1 MPRFFPHQPLMQWF
15 QHVIALL
22 GILFMASGQLGSARA
37 EELPSF
43 IHDGTL
49 TICTNPTLPPMTFVK
64 GQDVTHP
71 EGFDIDVAH
80 FLATR
85 WHAQLSVVTMDF
97 TGLFPS
103 LGAQR
108 CGLVMSGIIRTPPR
122 EKSFDAVSYQDTALV
137 VAGRAN
143 TPVLTSMDELSGKDV
158 AVESGTSY
166 VTRLGVINDALVAAG
181 KAPMIIQQYPTEEQ
195 VVQQVLIGRVFA
207 FVSQD
212 VEIFFRMRQLQG
224 KLHILLTPDIP
235 DYRHFAIYLRQNK
248 QDQELL
254 QTAITALEADG
265 TLATLRNKWS
275 ITDQS
280 TKQGADASSSG
291 SIFDWNAFFSAL
303 TSRAFLHGAL
313 ITLTVALL
321 SHVIAITLSVPIAIA
336 LNNPQRSV
344 LKIVLE
350 GYVALFRAAPTLL
363 QLLFIWN
370 AVPQFFP
377 IFREQWFTPFL
388 ATVLALSINES
399 AYQVEINRSALSAV
413 DPGQELGAS
422 ALGLSRRDIY
432 WRVIFPQAFRIA
444 LPPTINEFINLLKI
458 TSLASVISL
467 QELLAVTQ
475 IQVARTFAFTE
486 YYAAALVYYLVM
498 VFFFLFLQKRV
509 ERRFNWSDRKKVVSN
524 AA

>member
-108 CGLVMSGIIRTPPR
+108 CALVMSGIIRTPPR

-280 TKQGADASSSG
+280 TKQGSDASSSG

-321 SHVIAITLSVPIAIA
+321 SHVIAITLSVPIAIS

-509 ERRFNWSDRKKVVSN
+509 ERRFTWSDRKKVVSN

>member
-1 MPRFFPHQPLMQWF
+1 MTSVLSYLRLPRRLRPVAAFA
-15 QHVIALL
+15 VALTAAVL
-22 GILFMASGQLGSARA
+22 PGVARA
-37 EELPSF
+37 EQVPSF
-43 IHDGTL
+43 VQDGTL
-49 TICTNPTLPPMTFVK
+49 TVCTNPTLPPMTFVK

-71 EGFDIDVAH
+71 EGFDIDVAQA
-80 FLATR
+80 LATR
-85 WHAQLSVVTMDF
+85 WHARLSVITMDF

-103 LGAQR
+103 LSAQR
-108 CGLVMSGIIRTPPR
+108 CGLVMSGIIRTPAR

-137 VAGRAN
+137 VVGRKG
-143 TPVLTSMDELSGKDV
+143 TPSLSSMDELSGKDV

-166 VTRLGVINDALVAAG
+166 VTRLGVVNDALIAAG
-181 KAPMIIQQYPTEEQ
+181 KPPMIIQQYPTEEQ

-212 VEIFFRMRQLQG
+212 VELFYRMRQLG
-224 KLHILLTPDIP
+224 DKLHVLITPNIP
-235 DYRHFAIYLRQNK
+235 DYRHFAIYIRQNPE
-248 QDQELL
+248 DRTLL
-254 QTAITALEADG
+254 QNAISALDSDG
-265 TLATLRNKWS
+265 TLQTFRTKWS
-275 ITDQS
+275 VTDQS
-280 TKQGADASSSG
+280 TKGDAAQAGAG
-291 SIFDWNAFFSAL
+291 GMFDWGAFFSAL
-303 TSRAFLHGAL
+303 TSMAFLHGAL
-313 ITLTVALL
+313 ITLSVALI
-321 SHVIAITLSVPIAIA
+321 SHFIAITISVPIAIV
-336 LNNPQRSV
+336 LNSPQKSL
-344 LKIVLE
+344 LKVALE
-350 GYVALFRAAPTLL
+350 GYVSLFRAAPTLL

-388 ATVLALSINES
+388 ATILALSINES
-399 AYQVEINRSALSAV
+399 AYQVEINRAALSAV

-486 YYAAALVYYLVM
+486 YYAAALIYYLVM

-509 ERRFNWSDRKKVVSN
+509 ERRFSWSDRKKVVSN

>member
-1 MPRFFPHQPLMQWF
+1 MPRFFPHQPLIQWF

-254 QTAITALEADG
+254 QTAITALETDG

-280 TKQGADASSSG
+280 TKQGTDASSSG

-509 ERRFNWSDRKKVVSN
+509 ERRFTWSDRKKVVSN

>member
-22 GILFMASGQLGSARA
+22 GILFMASGLLGSARA

-43 IHDGTL
+43 IHDGAL

-254 QTAITALEADG
+254 QTAITALETDG

-509 ERRFNWSDRKKVVSN
+509 ERRFTWSDRKKVVSN

>member
-1 MPRFFPHQPLMQWF
+1 MTSVLLYLRLFRRLRP
-15 QHVIALL
+15 VAALAVAL
-22 GILFMASGQLGSARA
+22 TAAVLPGAARA
-37 EELPSF
+37 EQVPSF
-43 IHDGTL
+43 VQDGTL
-49 TICTNPTLPPMTFVK
+49 TVCTNPTLPPMTFVK

-71 EGFDIDVAH
+71 EGFDIDVAQA
-80 FLATR
+80 LATR
-85 WHAQLSVVTMDF
+85 WHARLSVITMDF

-103 LGAQR
+103 LSAQR
-108 CGLVMSGIIRTPPR
+108 CGLVMSGIIRTPAR

-137 VAGRAN
+137 VVGRKGA
-143 TPVLTSMDELSGKDV
+143 PSLSSMDELSGKDV
-158 AVESGTSY
+158 AVEAGTSY
-166 VTRLGVINDALVAAG
+166 VTRLGVVNDALIAAG
-181 KAPMIIQQYPTEEQ
+181 KPPMIIQQYPTEEQ

-212 VEIFFRMRQLQG
+212 VELFYRMRQLG
-224 KLHILLTPDIP
+224 DKLHVLITPNIP
-235 DYRHFAIYLRQNK
+235 DYRHFAIYIRHNPE
-248 QDQELL
+248 DRTLL
-254 QTAITALEADG
+254 QNAVSALDSDG
-265 TLATLRNKWS
+265 TLQAFRTKWS
-275 ITDQS
+275 VTDQS
-280 TKQGADASSSG
+280 TKSDAAQAGAG
-291 SIFDWNAFFSAL
+291 GMFDWSTFFSAL
-303 TSRAFLHGAL
+303 TSMAFLHGAL
-313 ITLTVALL
+313 ITLSVALI
-321 SHVIAITLSVPIAIA
+321 SHFIAITISVPIAIV
-336 LNNPQRSV
+336 LNSPQKSL
-344 LKIVLE
+344 LKVALE
-350 GYVALFRAAPTLL
+350 GYVSLFRAAPTLL

-388 ATVLALSINES
+388 ATILALSINES
-399 AYQVEINRSALSAV
+399 AYQVEINRAALSAV

-432 WRVIFPQAFRIA
+432 WRIIFPQAFRIA

-486 YYAAALVYYLVM
+486 YYAAALIYYLVM

-509 ERRFNWSDRKKVVSN
+509 ERRFSWSDRKKVVSN

>member
-15 QHVIALL
+15 QHVVALL

-280 TKQGADASSSG
+280 TKQGTDASSSS

>member
-1 MPRFFPHQPLMQWF
+1 MTSVLSYLRLPRRLRP
-15 QHVIALL
+15 VAALAVAL
-22 GILFMASGQLGSARA
+22 TAAVLPGVVRA
-37 EELPSF
+37 EQVPSF
-43 IHDGTL
+43 VQDGTL
-49 TICTNPTLPPMTFVK
+49 TVCTNPTLPPMTFVK

-71 EGFDIDVAH
+71 EGFDIDVAQA
-80 FLATR
+80 LATR
-85 WHAQLSVVTMDF
+85 WHARLSVITMDF

-103 LGAQR
+103 LSAQR
-108 CGLVMSGIIRTPPR
+108 CGLVMSGIIRTPAR

-137 VAGRAN
+137 VVGRKG
-143 TPVLTSMDELSGKDV
+143 TPSLSSMDELSGKDV

-166 VTRLGVINDALVAAG
+166 VTRLGIVNDALIAAG
-181 KAPMIIQQYPTEEQ
+181 KPPMIIQQYPTEEQ

-212 VEIFFRMRQLQG
+212 VELFYRMRQLG
-224 KLHILLTPDIP
+224 DKLHVLITPNIP
-235 DYRHFAIYLRQNK
+235 DYRHFAIYIRQNPE
-248 QDQELL
+248 DRTLL
-254 QTAITALEADG
+254 QNAISALDSDG
-265 TLATLRNKWS
+265 TLQTFRTKWS
-275 ITDQS
+275 VTDQS
-280 TKQGADASSSG
+280 TKGDAAQAGAG
-291 SIFDWNAFFSAL
+291 GMFDWGAFFSAL
-303 TSRAFLHGAL
+303 TSMAFLHGAL
-313 ITLTVALL
+313 ITLSVALI
-321 SHVIAITLSVPIAIA
+321 SHFIAITISVPIAIV
-336 LNNPQRSV
+336 LNSPQKSL
-344 LKIVLE
+344 LKVALE
-350 GYVALFRAAPTLL
+350 GYVSLFRAAPTLL

-388 ATVLALSINES
+388 ATILALSINES
-399 AYQVEINRSALSAV
+399 AYQVEINRAALSAV

-486 YYAAALVYYLVM
+486 YYAAALIYYLVM

-509 ERRFNWSDRKKVVSN
+509 ERRFSWSDRKKVVSN

>member
-1 MPRFFPHQPLMQWF
+1 MPRFSPHQPLMQWF
-15 QHVIALL
+15 QHVVALL

-85 WHAQLSVVTMDF
+85 WHAQLSVITMDF

-166 VTRLGVINDALVAAG
+166 VTRLGVINSALVAAG

-248 QDQELL
+248 PDQELL
-254 QTAITALEADG
+254 QTAITALEADE

-275 ITDQS
+275 IADQS
-280 TKQGADASSSG
+280 TKPGADASSSG
-291 SIFDWNAFFSAL
+291 SIFEWNAFFSAL

-422 ALGLSRRDIY
+422 ALGLNRRDIY

-509 ERRFNWSDRKKVVSN
+509 ERRFTWSDRKKVVSN

>member
-1 MPRFFPHQPLMQWF
+1 MTSVLSYLRLPRRLRP
-15 QHVIALL
+15 VAALAVAL
-22 GILFMASGQLGSARA
+22 TAAVLPGVVRA
-37 EELPSF
+37 EQLPSF
-43 IHDGTL
+43 VQDGTL
-49 TICTNPTLPPMTFVK
+49 TVCTNPTLPPMTFVK

-71 EGFDIDVAH
+71 EGFDIDVAQA
-80 FLATR
+80 LATR
-85 WHAQLSVVTMDF
+85 WHARLSVITMDF

-103 LGAQR
+103 LSAQR
-108 CGLVMSGIIRTPPR
+108 CGLVMSGIIRTPTR

-137 VAGRAN
+137 VVGRKG
-143 TPVLTSMDELSGKDV
+143 TPSLSSMDELSGKDV

-166 VTRLGVINDALVAAG
+166 VTRLGVVNDALIAAG
-181 KAPMIIQQYPTEEQ
+181 KPPMIIQQYPTEEQ

-212 VEIFFRMRQLQG
+212 VELFYRMRQLG
-224 KLHILLTPDIP
+224 DKLHVLITPNIP
-235 DYRHFAIYLRQNK
+235 DYRHFAIYIRQNPE
-248 QDQELL
+248 DRTLL
-254 QTAITALEADG
+254 QNAISALDSDG
-265 TLATLRNKWS
+265 TLQTFRTKWS
-275 ITDQS
+275 VTDQS
-280 TKQGADASSSG
+280 TKGDAAQAGAG
-291 SIFDWNAFFSAL
+291 GMFDWGAFFSAL
-303 TSRAFLHGAL
+303 TSMAFLHGAL
-313 ITLTVALL
+313 ITLSVALI
-321 SHVIAITLSVPIAIA
+321 SHFIAITISVPIAIV
-336 LNNPQRSV
+336 LNSPQKSL
-344 LKIVLE
+344 LKVALE
-350 GYVALFRAAPTLL
+350 GYVSLFRAAPTLL

-388 ATVLALSINES
+388 ATILALSINES
-399 AYQVEINRSALSAV
+399 AYQVEINRAALSAV

-486 YYAAALVYYLVM
+486 YYAAALIYYLVM

-509 ERRFNWSDRKKVVSN
+509 ERRFSWSDRKKVVSN

>member
-280 TKQGADASSSG
+280 TKQGTDASSSS

-509 ERRFNWSDRKKVVSN
+509 ERRFTWSDRKKVVSN

>member
-1 MPRFFPHQPLMQWF
+1 MTSFFSRLPLIRRL
-15 QHVIALL
+15 HRTAALAVAL
-22 GILFMASGQLGSARA
+22 VTAAGLQGVARA
-37 EELPSF
+37 EQVPTF
-43 IHDGTL
+43 VHDGTL
-49 TICTNPTLPPMTFVK
+49 TVCTNPTLPPMTFVK
-64 GQDVTHP
+64 GQDVSHP
-71 EGFDIDVAH
+71 EGFDIDVAQA
-80 FLATR
+80 LATR
-85 WHAQLSVVTMDF
+85 WHARLSVITMDF

-103 LGAQR
+103 LSAQR
-108 CGLVMSGIIRTPPR
+108 CGLVMSGIIRTPAR

-137 VAGRAN
+137 VVGRKGTPPLAN
-143 TPVLTSMDELSGKDV
+143 MDDLSGKDV

-166 VTRLGVINDALVAAG
+166 VTRLGVVNDALVAAG
-181 KAPMIIQQYPTEEQ
+181 KPPMIIQQYPTEEQ

-212 VEIFFRMRQLQG
+212 VELFYRMRQLRD
-224 KLHILLTPDIP
+224 KLHVLITPDIP
-235 DYRHFAIYLRQNK
+235 DYRHFAIYIRQNSE
-248 QDQELL
+248 DRTLL
-254 QTAITALEADG
+254 QNAISALDSDG
-265 TLATLRNKWS
+265 TLQTLRAKWS
-275 ITDQS
+275 VTDQS
-280 TKQGADASSSG
+280 TKNGPNEEPASSM
-291 SIFDWNAFFSAL
+291 FDWGAFFSAL
-303 TSRAFLHGAL
+303 TSTAFLHGAL
-313 ITLTVALL
+313 ITLSVALI
-321 SHVIAITLSVPIAIA
+321 SHFIAITISVPIAIV
-336 LNNPQRSV
+336 LNSPQKSV
-344 LKIVLE
+344 LKVVLE
-350 GYVALFRAAPTLL
+350 GYVSLFRAAPTLL

-388 ATVLALSINES
+388 ATILALSINES
-399 AYQVEINRSALSAV
+399 AYQVEINRAALSAV

-432 WRVIFPQAFRIA
+432 WRVIFPQALRIA

-486 YYAAALVYYLVM
+486 YYAAALIYYLVM

-509 ERRFNWSDRKKVVSN
+509 ERRFSWSDRKKVVSN

>member
-166 VTRLGVINDALVAAG
+166 VTRLGVINSALVAAG

-265 TLATLRNKWS
+265 TLTTLRNKWS

-280 TKQGADASSSG
+280 TKQGTDASSSG

-399 AYQVEINRSALSAV
+399 AYQVEINRSALNAV

-509 ERRFNWSDRKKVVSN
+509 ERRFTWSDRKKVVSN

>member
-1 MPRFFPHQPLMQWF
+1 MTSFFFRLPLMQRF
-15 QHVIALL
+15 RPVAALA
-22 GILFMASGQLGSARA
+22 GVLFATAGLHGLAHA
-37 EELPSF
+37 EQPPSF
-43 IHDGTL
+43 VHDGTL

-64 GQDVTHP
+64 GQDVSHP
-71 EGFDIDVAH
+71 EGYDIDVAQA
-80 FLATR
+80 LANR
-85 WHAQLSVVTMDF
+85 WNARLSVVTMDF

-103 LGAQR
+103 LSAQR
-108 CGLVMSGIIRTPPR
+108 CGLVMSGIIRMPSR
-122 EKSFDAVSYQDTALV
+122 EKSFDAVTYQDTALV
-137 VAGRAN
+137 VVGRKG
-143 TPVLTSMDELSGKDV
+143 TPSLTSMDELSGKNV

-166 VTRLGVINDALVAAG
+166 ITRLGVVNDALVAAG
-181 KAPMIIQQYPTEEQ
+181 KPPMIIQQYPTEEQ

-212 VEIFFRMRQLQG
+212 VELFYRMRQLKD
-224 KLHILLTPDIP
+224 KLHVLITPDIP
-235 DYRHFAIYLRQNK
+235 DYRHFAIYLRQNP
-248 QDQELL
+248 QDLTAL
-254 QTAITALEADG
+254 QSAVTALETDG
-265 TLATLRNKWS
+265 TLQALRTKWS
-275 ITDQS
+275 VTDPS
-280 TKQGADASSSG
+280 TGNEAPSTTSSAM
-291 SIFDWNAFFSAL
+291 FDWAAFFSAL
-303 TSRAFLHGAL
+303 TSTAFLHGAL
-313 ITLTVALL
+313 ITLSVALI
-321 SHVIAITLSVPIAIA
+321 SHFIAITLSVPIAIV
-336 LNNPQRSV
+336 LNSPQRSV

-350 GYVALFRAAPTLL
+350 GYVSLFRAAPTLL

-388 ATVLALSINES
+388 ATILALSINES
-399 AYQVEINRSALSAV
+399 AYQVEINRAALSAV

-509 ERRFNWSDRKKVVSN
+509 ERRFAWSDRKKVVSN

>member
-1 MPRFFPHQPLMQWF
+1 MISFFSFLPLMRYF
-15 QHVIALL
+15 RLAAALA
-22 GILFMASGQLGSARA
+22 GILVATAGLHGPVQA
-37 EELPSF
+37 EQVPSF
-43 IHDGTL
+43 VQNGVL

-64 GQDVTHP
+64 GQDVSHP
-71 EGFDIDVAH
+71 EGFDIDVAQA
-80 FLATR
+80 LANR
-85 WHAQLSVVTMDF
+85 WQARLSVITMDF

-103 LGAQR
+103 LSAQR
-108 CGLVMSGIIRTPPR
+108 CGLVMSGIIRTPAR
-122 EKSFDAVSYQDTALV
+122 EKSFDAVTYQDTALV
-137 VAGRAN
+137 VVGRKG
-143 TPVLTSMDELSGKDV
+143 TPSLTSMDELAGKSI

-166 VTRLGVINDALVAAG
+166 ITRLGLINDTLVAAG
-181 KAPMIIQQYPTEEQ
+181 KPPMIIQQYPTEEQ

-212 VEIFFRMRQLQG
+212 VELFFRMRQLG
-224 KLHILLTPDIP
+224 DKLHVLITPDIP
-235 DYRHFAIYLRQNK
+235 DYHHFAIYLRPNAA
-248 QDQELL
+248 DQTQL
-254 QTAITALEADG
+254 QSAISALETDG
-265 TLATLRNKWS
+265 TLSALRTKWS
-275 ITDQS
+275 VIDQS
-280 TKQGADASSSG
+280 TKNSVASASASSM
-291 SIFDWNAFFSAL
+291 FDWNAFFSAL
-303 TSRAFLHGAL
+303 TSAAFLHGAL
-313 ITLTVALL
+313 ITLSVALI
-321 SHVIAITLSVPIAIA
+321 SHIIAITISVPIAIV
-336 LNNPQRSV
+336 LNSPQKSV

-350 GYVALFRAAPTLL
+350 GYVSLFRAAPTLL

-388 ATVLALSINES
+388 ATILALSVNES
-399 AYQVEINRSALSAV
+399 AYQVEINRAALSAV

-509 ERRFNWSDRKKVVSN
+509 ERRFAWSDRKKVVSN

>member
-1 MPRFFPHQPLMQWF
+1 MSRFFPHQPLMQWF

-254 QTAITALEADG
+254 QTAITALETDG

-321 SHVIAITLSVPIAIA
+321 SHIIAITLSVPIAIA

-509 ERRFNWSDRKKVVSN
+509 ERRFTWSDRKKVVSN

>member
-15 QHVIALL
+15 QHVVALL
-22 GILFMASGQLGSARA
+22 GILFMALGQLGSARA

-254 QTAITALEADG
+254 QTAITALETDG

-509 ERRFNWSDRKKVVSN
+509 ERRFTWSDRKKVVSN

>member
-15 QHVIALL
+15 QHVVALL

>member
-254 QTAITALEADG
+254 QTAITALETDG

-509 ERRFNWSDRKKVVSN
+509 ERRFTWSDRKKVVSN

>member
-15 QHVIALL
+15 QHVVALL
-22 GILFMASGQLGSARA
+22 GILFMALGQLGSARA

-71 EGFDIDVAH
+71 EGFDIDAAH

-254 QTAITALEADG
+254 QTAITALETDG

-344 LKIVLE
+344 LKIVL
-350 GYVALFRAAPTLL
+350 
-363 QLLFIWN
+363 
-370 AVPQFFP
+370 AV
-377 IFREQWFTPFL
+377 RL
-388 ATVLALSINES
+388 
-399 AYQVEINRSALSAV
+399 
-413 DPGQELGAS
+413 
-422 ALGLSRRDIY
+422 
-432 WRVIFPQAFRIA
+432 
-444 LPPTINEFINLLKI
+444 
-458 TSLASVISL
+458 
-467 QELLAVTQ
+467 
-475 IQVARTFAFTE
+475 
-486 YYAAALVYYLVM
+486 
-498 VFFFLFLQKRV
+498 
-509 ERRFNWSDRKKVVSN
+509 
-524 AA
+524 

>member
-15 QHVIALL
+15 QHVVALL

-509 ERRFNWSDRKKVVSN
+509 ERRFTWSDRKKVVSN

>member
-1 MPRFFPHQPLMQWF
+1 MQWF
-15 QHVIALL
+15 QHVVTLL
-22 GILFMASGQLGSARA
+22 GILFIASGHLKTAQA

-43 IHDGTL
+43 LHNGIL
-49 TICTNPTLPPMTFVK
+49 TVCTNPTLPPMTFVK

-85 WHAQLSVVTMDF
+85 WHAQLSVITMDF

-108 CGLVMSGIIRTPPR
+108 CGLVMSGIIRTPSR

-224 KLHILLTPDIP
+224 KLHVLLTPNIP

-248 QDQELL
+248 QDQTLL
-254 QTAITALEADG
+254 QTAINTLESDG
-265 TLATLRNKWS
+265 TLATLRSKWS

-280 TKQGADASSSG
+280 AKKGVDTASAA
-291 SIFDWNAFFSAL
+291 SIFDWDAFFSAL

-321 SHVIAITLSVPIAIA
+321 SHIIAITLSVPIAIA

-422 ALGLSRRDIY
+422 ALGLNRRDIY

-509 ERRFNWSDRKKVVSN
+509 ERRFTWSDRKKVVSN

>member
-1 MPRFFPHQPLMQWF
+1 MTSFFSHLRLPRRLRP
-15 QHVIALL
+15 VAALAVAFTAAVL
-22 GILFMASGQLGSARA
+22 PASARA
-37 EELPSF
+37 EQIPSF
-43 IHDGTL
+43 VQDGTL

-71 EGFDIDVAH
+71 EGFDIDVAQA
-80 FLATR
+80 LATR
-85 WHAQLSVVTMDF
+85 WHARLSVITMDF

-103 LGAQR
+103 LSAQR
-108 CGLVMSGIIRTPPR
+108 CGLVMSGIIRTPAR

-137 VAGRAN
+137 VVGRKA
-143 TPVLTSMDELSGKDV
+143 TPTLSSMDELSGKDV

-166 VTRLGVINDALVAAG
+166 VTRLGVVNDALIAAG
-181 KAPMIIQQYPTEEQ
+181 KPPMIIQQYPTEEQ

-212 VEIFFRMRQLQG
+212 VELFYRMRQLRD
-224 KLHILLTPDIP
+224 KLHVLITPDIP
-235 DYRHFAIYLRQNK
+235 DYRHFAIYIRQNPE
-248 QDQELL
+248 DRTLL
-254 QTAITALEADG
+254 QNAISALDGDG
-265 TLATLRNKWS
+265 TLQTFRTKWS
-275 ITDQS
+275 VTDQS
-280 TKQGADASSSG
+280 TKGGAAEAG
-291 SIFDWNAFFSAL
+291 TGGMFDWGAFFSAL
-303 TSRAFLHGAL
+303 TSMAFLHGAF
-313 ITLTVALL
+313 ITLSAALI
-321 SHVIAITLSVPIAIA
+321 SHGIAIIISVPIAIV
-336 LNNPQRSV
+336 LNSPQKSL
-344 LKIVLE
+344 LKVTLE
-350 GYVALFRAAPTLL
+350 GYVSLFRAAPTLL

-388 ATVLALSINES
+388 ATILALSINES
-399 AYQVEINRSALSAV
+399 AYQVEINRAALSAV
-413 DPGQELGAS
+413 DLGQELGAS

-486 YYAAALVYYLVM
+486 YYAAALIYYLVM

-509 ERRFNWSDRKKVVSN
+509 ERRFSWSDRKKVVSN

>member
-1 MPRFFPHQPLMQWF
+1 MPRFFLHQPLMQWF
-15 QHVIALL
+15 QHVVALL
-22 GILFMASGQLGSARA
+22 GILFMASVQLGSARA

-254 QTAITALEADG
+254 QTAITALETDG
-265 TLATLRNKWS
+265 TLPTLRNKWS

-280 TKQGADASSSG
+280 TKQGADASFSG

>member
-224 KLHILLTPDIP
+224 KLHILLTPNIP

-509 ERRFNWSDRKKVVSN
+509 ERRFTWSDRKKVVSN

>member
-15 QHVIALL
+15 LHVIALL

-254 QTAITALEADG
+254 QTAITSLEADG

-509 ERRFNWSDRKKVVSN
+509 ERRFTWSDRKKVVSN

>member
-1 MPRFFPHQPLMQWF
+1 MSRFFPHQPLMQWF

-254 QTAITALEADG
+254 QTAITALETDG

-509 ERRFNWSDRKKVVSN
+509 ERRFTWSDRKKVVSN

>member
-1 MPRFFPHQPLMQWF
+1 MPRFFPHQPLIQWF

-254 QTAITALEADG
+254 QTAITALETDG

-509 ERRFNWSDRKKVVSN
+509 ERRFTWSDRKKVVSN

>member
-1 MPRFFPHQPLMQWF
+1 
-15 QHVIALL
+15 
-22 GILFMASGQLGSARA
+22 
-37 EELPSF
+37 
-43 IHDGTL
+43 
-49 TICTNPTLPPMTFVK
+49 MTFVK

-254 QTAITALEADG
+254 QTAITALETDG

-321 SHVIAITLSVPIAIA
+321 SHIIAITLSVPIAIA

-509 ERRFNWSDRKKVVSN
+509 ERRFTWSDRKKVVSN

>member
-254 QTAITALEADG
+254 QTAITELEADG

-280 TKQGADASSSG
+280 TKQGTDASSSG

-336 LNNPQRSV
+336 LNNPQRSA

-509 ERRFNWSDRKKVVSN
+509 ERRFTWSDRKKVVSN

>member
-1 MPRFFPHQPLMQWF
+1 MTSFFSRLPLMRRF
-15 QHVIALL
+15 RRVAALAVML
-22 GILFMASGQLGSARA
+22 GAPIGAHGTTHA
-37 EELPSF
+37 EQIPSF
-43 IHDGTL
+43 VHDGTL
-49 TICTNPTLPPMTFVK
+49 TVCTNPTLPPMTFVK
-64 GQDVTHP
+64 GQDVSHP
-71 EGFDIDVAH
+71 EGFDIDVAQA
-80 FLATR
+80 LATR
-85 WHAQLSVVTMDF
+85 WQARLSVITMDF

-103 LGAQR
+103 LSAQR
-108 CGLVMSGIIRTPPR
+108 CGLVMSGIIRTPAR

-137 VAGRAN
+137 VVGRKG
-143 TPVLTSMDELSGKDV
+143 TPSLSSMDELSGKDV

-166 VTRLGVINDALVAAG
+166 VTRLGVVNDALVAAG
-181 KAPMIIQQYPTEEQ
+181 KPPMIIQQYPTEEQ

-212 VEIFFRMRQLQG
+212 VELFYRMRQLG
-224 KLHILLTPDIP
+224 DKLHVLITPNIP
-235 DYRHFAIYLRQNK
+235 DYRHFAIYIRQNAE
-248 QDQELL
+248 DRTLL
-254 QTAITALEADG
+254 QNAISALDADG
-265 TLATLRNKWS
+265 SLQTLRTKWS
-275 ITDQS
+275 VTDQS
-280 TKQGADASSSG
+280 TKNGPDEAAASG
-291 SIFDWNAFFSAL
+291 MFDWSAFFSAL
-303 TSRAFLHGAL
+303 TSTAFLHGAL
-313 ITLTVALL
+313 ITLSVALI
-321 SHVIAITLSVPIAIA
+321 SHIIAITISVPIAIV
-336 LNNPQRSV
+336 LNSPQQSV
-344 LKIVLE
+344 LKIALE
-350 GYVALFRAAPTLL
+350 GYVSLFRAAPTLL

-388 ATVLALSINES
+388 ATILALSINES
-399 AYQVEINRSALSAV
+399 AYQVEINRAALSAV

-486 YYAAALVYYLVM
+486 YYAAALIYYLVM

-509 ERRFNWSDRKKVVSN
+509 ERRFSWSDRKKVVSN

>member
-509 ERRFNWSDRKKVVSN
+509 ERRFTWSDRKKVVSN

>member
-1 MPRFFPHQPLMQWF
+1 MPRFSPHQPLMQWF
-15 QHVIALL
+15 QHVVALL

-85 WHAQLSVVTMDF
+85 WHAQLSVITMDF

-166 VTRLGVINDALVAAG
+166 VTRLGVINSALVAAG

-254 QTAITALEADG
+254 QTAITALETDG

-275 ITDQS
+275 IADQS
-280 TKQGADASSSG
+280 TKPGTDASSSG

-303 TSRAFLHGAL
+303 TSRAFIHGAL

-422 ALGLSRRDIY
+422 ALGLNRRDIY

-444 LPPTINEFINLLKI
+444 LPPTINEFINLLKM

-509 ERRFNWSDRKKVVSN
+509 ERRFTWSDRKKVVSN

>member
-1 MPRFFPHQPLMQWF
+1 
-15 QHVIALL
+15 
-22 GILFMASGQLGSARA
+22 
-37 EELPSF
+37 
-43 IHDGTL
+43 
-49 TICTNPTLPPMTFVK
+49 MTFVK

-254 QTAITALEADG
+254 QTAITALETDG

-291 SIFDWNAFFSAL
+291 SIFDWNAFFL
-303 TSRAFLHGAL
+303 R
-313 ITLTVALL
+313 
-321 SHVIAITLSVPIAIA
+321 
-336 LNNPQRSV
+336 
-344 LKIVLE
+344 
-350 GYVALFRAAPTLL
+350 
-363 QLLFIWN
+363 
-370 AVPQFFP
+370 
-377 IFREQWFTPFL
+377 
-388 ATVLALSINES
+388 
-399 AYQVEINRSALSAV
+399 
-413 DPGQELGAS
+413 
-422 ALGLSRRDIY
+422 
-432 WRVIFPQAFRIA
+432 
-444 LPPTINEFINLLKI
+444 
-458 TSLASVISL
+458 
-467 QELLAVTQ
+467 
-475 IQVARTFAFTE
+475 
-486 YYAAALVYYLVM
+486 
-498 VFFFLFLQKRV
+498 
-509 ERRFNWSDRKKVVSN
+509 
-524 AA
+524 